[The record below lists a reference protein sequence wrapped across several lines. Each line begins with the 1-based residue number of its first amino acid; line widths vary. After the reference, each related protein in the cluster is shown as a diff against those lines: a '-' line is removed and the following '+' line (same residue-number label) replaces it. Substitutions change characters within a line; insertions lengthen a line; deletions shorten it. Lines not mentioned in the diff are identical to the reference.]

1 MYSLL
6 YVSTRRMTPD
16 VGSRD
21 VEDIV
26 TVSRSRNRSLGI
38 TGALVATPTH
48 FAQILEGSIEAI
60 DTVMA
65 SIRRDH
71 RHYDIIAAPIEQK
84 ARRDFHRW
92 SLAYHGESTYMSGL
106 FAGVLSSPTFEL
118 NSHADDIR
126 NLMALLA

>member
-16 VGSRD
+16 VESRD

-26 TVSRSRNRSLGI
+26 AVSRPRNRSLGI

-48 FAQILEGSIEAI
+48 FAQILEGSMDAI
-60 DTVMA
+60 DEVMA
-65 SIRRDH
+65 SIGRDH
-71 RHYDIIAAPIEQK
+71 RHYGILAAPPAQK
-84 ARRDFHRW
+84 ARREFHRW
-92 SLAYHGESTYMSGL
+92 SLAYHGESTYVSGL

-118 NSHADDIR
+118 NAHADDIR
-126 NLMALLA
+126 NLMAMLA